1 MLKYLII
8 QLDDTAVS
16 FCHYDN
22 PRTEPRLIPLEQL
35 REAIFW
41 SMKENLSLQFLYPD
55 YELPQEYKDAVA
67 RTYHADIVSGR
78 CADTE
83 LRSGADVVVFDSWDD
98 LADYPLRAEQAYAI
112 RSSRADLIS
121 HAEILEA
128 LLPKVSRLNVVIT
141 DIAPFGEAEQ
151 QAYRALLDRLSARV
165 AVEYRNGHGVQLN
178 LLTDRLLLDAM
189 NNCNA
194 GHESITLAPDGRFY
208 VCPAFYADGKEGY
221 SIGDLDSGLD
231 IKNPQLYRLDHAPI
245 CRRCDAWQCRRCVWL
260 NRRLTLEV
268 NTPGHEQCVMAHLE
282 RNASRALLGEIRKIG
297 IFRLETDI
305 PEIDYLD
312 PFDEVIKNQ

>member
-22 PRTEPRLIPLEQL
+22 PRTEPRLIPLAQL
-35 REAIFW
+35 EKAIVW
-41 SMKENLSLQFLYPD
+41 SMKENLMLQFLYPD
-55 YELPQEYKDAVA
+55 YELPQEYKDAIA
-67 RTYHADIVSGR
+67 RTFHADIVSSR
-78 CADTE
+78 CTDAK

-98 LADYPLRAEQAYAI
+98 LAAYPIRAEQAYAI
-112 RSSRADLIS
+112 RTSRSDLIS
-121 HAEILEA
+121 HAETIEA
-128 LLPKVSRLNVVIT
+128 VLPKVSRLNVVIT
-141 DIAPFGEAEQ
+141 DIAPFGEDEQ
-151 QAYRALLDRLSARV
+151 QAYRLLLDRLSSRV
-165 AVEYRNGHGVQLN
+165 ADEYRNGHGVQLN
-178 LLTDRLLLDAM
+178 LLTDRMLLDGM

-194 GHESITLAPDGRFY
+194 GHESVTLAPDGHFY
-208 VCPAFYADGKEGY
+208 VCPAFYADGEEGY
-221 SIGDLDSGLD
+221 AVGDLDSGLC

-268 NTPGHEQCVMAHLE
+268 NTPSHEQCVTAHIE
-282 RNASRALLGEIRKIG
+282 RNASRSLLGAIRKIG
-297 IFRLETDI
+297 TFRPEIDI
-305 PEIDYLD
+305 AAIDYLD